1 MTLAQTPRW
10 TEMNISSIILYNWT
24 TSPAKR
30 ENNLRRYRKL
40 DRLKWIQHKISYENS
55 CVRRCSLKM
64 EAWNPKN
71 KSWKSWKHFQLTF
84 YFLASWKSHNIGGCT
99 IPSKRCSFLHCQ
111 SQTATV
117 QYAYYVATPITHG
130 RASSPVTPSCSR
142 GCSTISLDALCWFN
156 TLHPLFAHI
165 KKRDHHYAFQ
175 QQCLVRP

>member
-1 MTLAQTPRW
+1 MDVTIWSEIWKFVAEYANIAFKIGACNQKEPARTIMTLAQTPRW

-117 QYAYYVATPITHG
+117 
-130 RASSPVTPSCSR
+130 
-142 GCSTISLDALCWFN
+142 
-156 TLHPLFAHI
+156 
-165 KKRDHHYAFQ
+165 
-175 QQCLVRP
+175 